1 MSKENRRITRA
12 KNLSLASII
21 ALIGFVSLGI
31 VLAALFMGMWLDS
44 QMGRRGPGIICL
56 LVLSV
61 PVSLFTMTRIA
72 LYLVKRIEPPTVKPL
87 SHEKEE

>member
-1 MSKENRRITRA
+1 MSKQKSSTRA

-21 ALIGFVSLGI
+21 ALTGFVSLGI
-31 VLAALFMGMWLDS
+31 VLAALFIGLWLDS

-56 LVLSV
+56 LALSV
-61 PVSLFTMTRIA
+61 PVSLFTMTRMA
-72 LYLVKRIEPPTVKPL
+72 LYLVKQIEIPIHKPS